1 MSTLDIGL
9 DDELGTPR
17 MATDGGGPN
26 RNGNRRRGGGA
37 KRKKTAPVRIL
48 GAEEQEDGRGLGAS
62 EDESE
67 FVLLIPDE
75 FMGSILGR
83 GGSTIR
89 RLQWQTHTTIKC
101 SNSDDLYPGTTSRKV
116 TLVSSR

>member
-67 FVLLIPDE
+67 FVLL
-75 FMGSILGR
+75 GLR
-83 GGSTIR
+83 
-89 RLQWQTHTTIKC
+89 
-101 SNSDDLYPGTTSRKV
+101 
-116 TLVSSR
+116 VSSSFSATRNGTCRPAWSKGPKPACSCS